1 VVVVQQ
7 LINGL
12 ILGSV
17 YALFAIGLSLV
28 WGILKIL
35 NMAHAAIFTWGAT
48 AAYFLLIWLPLPLFV
63 LVPAIMLFTGVLAA
77 VVDFFAFRPVRKQQ
91 RNPDDAEL
99 ATLVTSLGAAAVL
112 LAIDVKLTNNG
123 AVLAYPDSLF
133 TVQRYTVA
141 GITLSNLQISMFV
154 LAIVLSLGAAAF
166 IKWNR
171 TGKAMRAIAVNPDM
185 AAMLGVN
192 VDRLTIATIAVGGA
206 LAGAAGVLLG
216 VAFHAI
222 HSEMGDP
229 LLLKAFAITILGS
242 AGSVTGALVG
252 GLLLGVIE
260 ASVLT
265 FASASYRDA
274 VSFGLIV
281 LVLLLRPNGLFAIA
295 TGQRV

>member
-63 LVPAIMLFTGVLAA
+63 LIPSIMLFTGVLAA

-252 GLLLGVIE
+252 GIMLGVIE

-281 LVLLLRPNGLFAIA
+281 LVLLLRPKGIFAVA
-295 TGQRV
+295 TGERV

>member
-1 VVVVQQ
+1 VVVIQQ

-63 LVPAIMLFTGVLAA
+63 LIPAIMLFTGVLAA

-123 AVLAYPDSLF
+123 AVLSYPDNLF
-133 TVQRYTVA
+133 TVQRFTVA

-185 AAMLGVN
+185 ASMLGVN

-252 GLLLGVIE
+252 GILLGVIE

-281 LVLLLRPNGLFAIA
+281 LVLLLRPKGLFAIA
-295 TGQRV
+295 TGERV

>member
-48 AAYFLLIWLPLPLFV
+48 AAYFLLIWLPLPLF
-63 LVPAIMLFTGVLAA
+63 LLIPAIMLLTGILAA

-123 AVLAYPDSLF
+123 AVLSYPDSLF
-133 TVQRYTVA
+133 TVQRFTVA
-141 GITLSNLQISMFV
+141 GITLSNLQISMFI
-154 LAIVLSLGAAAF
+154 LAIALSLGAAAF

-171 TGKAMRAIAVNPDM
+171 TGKAMRAIAFNPDM

-206 LAGAAGVLLG
+206 LAGVAGVLLG
-216 VAFHAI
+216 VAFHAV
-222 HSEMGDP
+222 HSQMGEP

-242 AGSVTGALVG
+242 AGSVMGALVG
-252 GLLLGVIE
+252 GILLGVIE

-281 LVLLLRPNGLFAIA
+281 LVLLLRPKGIFAVA
-295 TGQRV
+295 TGERM

>member
-1 VVVVQQ
+1 MLVLQQ

-48 AAYFLLIWLPLPLFV
+48 AAFFLLMWVPLPLY
-63 LVPAIMLFTGVLAA
+63 LLIPAIMLFTGFLAA
-77 VVDFFAFRPVRKQQ
+77 VVDFLAFRPVRRQQ

-112 LAIDVKLTNNG
+112 LAIDVKVTNNG
-123 AVLAYPDSLF
+123 AVLSYPDTLF
-133 TVQRYTVA
+133 TFQRVTIA
-141 GITLSNLQISMFV
+141 GITLTNLQIAMFI
-154 LAIVLSLGAAAF
+154 LAVVLSLAAAAF

-171 TGKAMRAIAVNPDM
+171 TGKALRAIAVNPDM
-185 AAMLGVN
+185 AAMLGVD

-216 VAFHAI
+216 VAFHAVY
-222 HSEMGDP
+222 SGMGDP

-242 AGSVTGALVG
+242 AGSVVGALVG

-260 ASVLT
+260 ASMLT

-281 LVLLLRPNGLFAIA
+281 VVLLLRPKGLFASA
-295 TGQRV
+295 TGERL

>member
-1 VVVVQQ
+1 MVVLQQ

-48 AAYFLLIWLPLPLFV
+48 AAFFLLIWVPVPLYLLIPV
-63 LVPAIMLFTGVLAA
+63 IMLFTGLLAA
-77 VVDFFAFRPVRKQQ
+77 VVDFLAFRPVRRQQ

-112 LAIDVKLTNNG
+112 LAIDVKVTNNG
-123 AVLAYPDSLF
+123 AVLSYPDALF
-133 TVQRYTVA
+133 TFQRVTIA
-141 GITLSNLQISMFV
+141 GITLTNLQIGMV
-154 LAIVLSLGAAAF
+154 MLAVVLSLGAAAF

-192 VDRLTIATIAVGGA
+192 VDRLTIATMAVGGA

-216 VAFHAI
+216 IAFHAI
-222 HSEMGDP
+222 HPQMGDP

-242 AGSVTGALVG
+242 AGSVVGALVG
-252 GLLLGVIE
+252 GMLLGVIE
-260 ASVLT
+260 AAVLT

-281 LVLLLRPNGLFAIA
+281 VILLLRPKGLFAVA
-295 TGQRV
+295 TGERM

>member
-1 VVVVQQ
+1 MVVLQQ

-48 AAYFLLIWLPLPLFV
+48 AAYFLLIWMPVPLYL
-63 LVPAIMLFTGVLAA
+63 LIPAIMLFTGLLAA
-77 VVDFFAFRPVRKQQ
+77 VVDFLAFRPIRRQL

-123 AVLAYPDSLF
+123 AVLSYRDSLF
-133 TVQRYTVA
+133 VVERVTLG
-141 GITLSNLQISMFV
+141 GITLTNLQIGMFV
-154 LAIVLSLGAAAF
+154 LAVLLSLGAAAF

-171 TGKAMRAIAVNPDM
+171 TGKAMRAIAVNADM
-185 AAMLGVN
+185 ASMLGVN
-192 VDRLTIATIAVGGA
+192 VDRITVATIAVAGA
-206 LAGAAGVLLG
+206 LAGAAGILLG
-216 VAFHAI
+216 IAFHAI
-222 HSEMGDP
+222 HSQMGEP

-242 AGSVTGALVG
+242 AGSVVGGLVG
-252 GLLLGVIE
+252 GILLGLIE
-260 ASVLT
+260 ASLLT

-281 LVLLLRPNGLFAIA
+281 LVLLVRPKGLFSPASSE
-295 TGQRV
+295 RM

>member
-1 VVVVQQ
+1 VVVLQQ
-7 LINGL
+7 LFNGL

-48 AAYFLLIWLPLPLFV
+48 AAFFLLVWVPLPLFV
-63 LVPAIMLFTGVLAA
+63 LIPAIMLFTGLLAA
-77 VVDFFAFRPVRKQQ
+77 VVDLLAFRPIRRQQ

-123 AVLAYPDSLF
+123 AVVSYPDALF
-133 TVQRYTVA
+133 NVQRVTLA
-141 GITLSNLQISMFV
+141 GITLTNLQIGMFM
-154 LAIVLSLGAAAF
+154 LAVVLSLGAAAF

-171 TGKAMRAIAVNPDM
+171 IGKALRAIAVNPDM

-192 VDRLTIATIAVGGA
+192 VDRLTVATIAVGGA

-222 HSEMGDP
+222 HSQMGEP

-242 AGSVTGALVG
+242 AGSVVGALVG
-252 GLLLGVIE
+252 GMLLGVIE

-281 LVLLLRPNGLFAIA
+281 VVLLLRPKGLFAGA
-295 TGQRV
+295 TGERV

>member
-1 VVVVQQ
+1 MVVAQQ
-7 LINGL
+7 LVNGL

-28 WGILKIL
+28 WGVLKIL

-48 AAYFLLIWLPLPLFV
+48 AALFLLMWLPVPLFLLI
-63 LVPAIMLFTGVLAA
+63 PAIMLFTGLLA
-77 VVDFFAFRPVRKQQ
+77 VVIDFFAFRPIRRQN

-112 LAIDVKLTNNG
+112 LAIDVKVTNNG
-123 AVLAYPDSLF
+123 QVFSYPSTLFTFERISLF
-133 TVQRYTVA
+133 
-141 GITLSNLQISMFV
+141 GLSVTNLQIVMFL
-154 LAIVLSLGAAAF
+154 LAIGLSLGAAAF
-166 IKWNR
+166 IRWNL
-171 TGKAMRAIAVNPDM
+171 TGKALRAIAVNPDM
-185 AAMLGVN
+185 ASMLGVN
-192 VDRLTIATIAVGGA
+192 VDRLNVITLGVGGA

-216 VAFHAI
+216 LAFHAI
-222 HSEMGDP
+222 DSQMGDP

-242 AGSVTGALVG
+242 AGSVVGALVG
-252 GLLLGVIE
+252 GLMLGLVE

-281 LVLLLRPNGLFAIA
+281 VVLLIRPKGLFAGA
-295 TGQRV
+295 TGERV

>member
-1 VVVVQQ
+1 VVVLQQ

-35 NMAHAAIFTWGAT
+35 NMAHAAIFTSGAT
-48 AAYFLLIWLPLPLFV
+48 AAYFLLIWLPLPLFF
-63 LVPAIMLFTGVLAA
+63 LIPAIMLFTGILAA

-123 AVLAYPDSLF
+123 AVLAYPDNLF

-141 GITLSNLQISMFV
+141 GITLSNLQISMFI

>member
-63 LVPAIMLFTGVLAA
+63 LIPSIMLFTGILAA

-252 GLLLGVIE
+252 GIMLGVIE

-281 LVLLLRPNGLFAIA
+281 LVLLLRPKGIFAVA
-295 TGQRV
+295 TGERV

>member
-1 VVVVQQ
+1 MVVLQQ

-28 WGILKIL
+28 WGVLKIL

-48 AAYFLLIWLPLPLFV
+48 AAYFLLIWLPLPLY
-63 LVPAIMLFTGVLAA
+63 LLIPAIMLFTGILAA

-112 LAIDVKLTNNG
+112 MAIDVKITNDG
-123 AVLAYPDSLF
+123 AVFSYPDSLF
-133 TVQRYTVA
+133 TIQRYTVA
-141 GITLSNLQISMFV
+141 GITLSNLQITMFAV
-154 LAIVLSLGAAAF
+154 ATLLCIGAAAF

-192 VDRLTIATIAVGGA
+192 VDKLTIATIAVGGA
-206 LAGAAGVLLG
+206 LAGAAGVLFG
-216 VAFHAI
+216 VAFHSVDSA
-222 HSEMGDP
+222 MGDP

-242 AGSVTGALVG
+242 AGSVMGALVG
-252 GLLLGVIE
+252 GILLGVIE

-281 LVLLLRPNGLFAIA
+281 AVLFLRPKGIFAVA
-295 TGQRV
+295 TGERM

>member
-1 VVVVQQ
+1 MLVPQQ

-12 ILGSV
+12 ILGAV
-17 YALFAIGLSLV
+17 YALFAVGLSLV

-35 NMAHAAIFTWGAT
+35 NMAHAAIFTSGAI
-48 AAYFLLIWLPLPLFV
+48 AAFFLLRWLPLPLYLLIPTV
-63 LVPAIMLFTGVLAA
+63 MLFTGILAA
-77 VVDFFAFRPVRKQQ
+77 AVDYVAFRPVRLQQ

-112 LAIDVKLTNNG
+112 LAIDIKVTDNG
-123 AVLAYPDSLF
+123 AVVSYPDSLF
-133 TVQRYTVA
+133 TSQLVNIG
-141 GITLSNLQISMFV
+141 GIAVTNLQIFMFT
-154 LAIVLSLGAAAF
+154 LAVALSLGAAAF

-192 VDRLTIATIAVGGA
+192 VDRLTIGTIAVGGA

-216 VAFHAI
+216 VAFHAV

-242 AGSVTGALVG
+242 PGSVVGALVG
-252 GLLLGVIE
+252 GMLLGVIE

-265 FASASYRDA
+265 FATASYRDG
-274 VSFGLIV
+274 VSFALIV
-281 LVLLLRPNGLFAIA
+281 AVLLLRPKGIFAGA
-295 TGQRV
+295 TGERL